1 MTNIFGYDHNRLM
14 PRILGT
20 IVSKITYLFLAGS
33 VFAQGLVEPPSGA
46 VNPNVDVRSVPQLV
60 VSLLF
65 GLAIFLAVVYLIYG
79 GIRWITSR
87 GDKVGVESARKHIV
101 AAIIGLVV
109 VLGTFFVINVLFSI
123 LGTSNPL
130 REGFT
135 LPTLENPNPGQ

>member
-1 MTNIFGYDHNRLM
+1 ML
-14 PRILGT
+14 
-20 IVSKITYLFLAGS
+20 YLTVFLS
-33 VFAQGLVEPPSGA
+33 C
-46 VNPNVDVRSVPQLV
+46 
-60 VSLLF
+60 
-65 GLAIFLAVVYLIYG
+65 AIFLAVVYLIYG